1 MGDEILDAAQRAL
14 QHQKLNL
21 FVERLPDYDDTLTIA
36 IAKGKGRMKGIYA
49 ELELTPDEYESLVE
63 YFTEALE
70 DYGRFDGLP
79 RC

>member
-1 MGDEILDAAQRAL
+1 MVDELVEAANGAL
-14 QHQKLNL
+14 QYQQLKK
-21 FVERLPDYDDTLTIA
+21 FVDRLPDYDDTLTIA

-70 DYGRFDGLP
+70 DYERSA
-79 RC
+79 